1 MTVQISPTP
10 QIGQLVSVRNYDK
23 SSTGVF
29 IVKQVIERNGYITI
43 RGLKIMDS
51 KGKLFKKPKVEQ
63 TATFNP
69 TRDKIVDDKFIDDM
83 FQRDVELA
91 RQRAHHLSS
100 NLGL

>member
-43 RGLKIMDS
+43 RGLKLWILKVNS
-51 KGKLFKKPKVEQ
+51 LRSQRLNKQQPSILLETKLLMINSFPQIWVY
-63 TATFNP
+63 
-69 TRDKIVDDKFIDDM
+69 
-83 FQRDVELA
+83 DVTVAYKALT
-91 RQRAHHLSS
+91 LSV
-100 NLGL
+100 